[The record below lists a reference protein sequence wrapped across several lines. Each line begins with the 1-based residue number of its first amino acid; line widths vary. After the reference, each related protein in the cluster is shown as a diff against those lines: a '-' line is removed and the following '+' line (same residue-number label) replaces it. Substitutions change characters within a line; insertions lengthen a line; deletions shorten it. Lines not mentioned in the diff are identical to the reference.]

1 MAAILDWVA
10 EHEALLGW
18 LSAASV
24 LMFFGSL
31 IAAPWLVMR
40 IPTDYF
46 VNRQHVADRWR
57 SRHPLVRL
65 GLLAA
70 KNLFGMVLV
79 LAGIAM
85 LVLPGQ
91 GILTILVGLIC
102 LDFPGKYAL
111 EQRLIRQRPV
121 LGAINWMRT
130 KGNRPPLEL
139 PGDEGLGIRD

>member
-1 MAAILDWVA
+1 MAAILDWIGG
-10 EHEALLGW
+10 HELLLGW

-24 LMFFGSL
+24 LMFFGS
-31 IAAPWLVMR
+31 IVVVPWLAIR

-46 VNRQHVADRWR
+46 VHRQHVADRWR
-57 SRHPLVRL
+57 SRHPLVRI

-70 KNLFGMVLV
+70 KNLCGIVLV
-79 LAGIAM
+79 LAGVAM

-91 GILTILVGLIC
+91 GILTLLVGLLC

-111 EQRLIRQRPV
+111 EQRLVRQRPV
-121 LGAINWMRT
+121 LAAINWMRA

-139 PGDEGLGIRD
+139 DEGVKV